1 MFSNT
6 NKSVYPFCY
15 RSVVHDNKDP
25 EMLGRLRLKVPEVFG
40 EALVTDWAFGKVG
53 VTGSDGVHEK
63 GDFHIPNIG
72 DAVWCEFESGN
83 PNYPVWSG
91 TWYSKL
97 TPPPVLA
104 QGSPDDTVQPI
115 SHATGVAPDPYH
127 ARYPRNH
134 VFKTISGH
142 TVEFDD
148 TQDNERIKIYHA
160 SGTFVDI
167 DATGNVRIKVV
178 GNVYSEVDGD
188 VSERI
193 HGDVTRIIEGNHAQ
207 YVEGNETLD
216 VGGYNI
222 TTVKG
227 DFSRNSD
234 THIVDNAP
242 RIDHN

>member
-6 NKSVYPFCY
+6 GKNVYPFCY
-15 RSVVHDNKDP
+15 RAIVVDNNDP
-25 EMLGRLRLKVPEVFG
+25 ELLGRIRLKVPEIFG
-40 EALVTDWAFGKVG
+40 ENLITDWAFGKVG
-53 VTGSDGVHEK
+53 ITGSDGTHEK

-91 TWYSKL
+91 TWYSQN
-97 TPPPVLA
+97 TPPPALA
-104 QGSPDDTVQPI
+104 QGTADSTVQSVFP
-115 SHATGVAPDPYH
+115 ATPEVKDPY
-127 ARYPRNH
+127 AAKYPYNH
-134 VFKTISGH
+134 VFKTLSGH

-148 TQDNERIKIYHA
+148 TPEHERIKIYHA

-167 DATGNVRIKVV
+167 DTAGNVRIKVV
-178 GNVYSEVDGD
+178 GNVYSEVNGD

-193 HGDVTRIIEGNHAQ
+193 HGDVIRVIEGNHTQ
-207 YVEGNETLD
+207 YVIGDEELNVD
-216 VGGYNI
+216 GYNT

-227 DFSRNSD
+227 EFVRNSD